1 MLYLRPVIASL
12 APFGHSCERQIR
24 QRSVLPFTL
33 ALASR
38 PILLTMK
45 NEERSL
51 MPLVVIS
58 RQNTLVKEQ
67 EGGYAI
73 VDKLTYL
80 W

>member
-1 MLYLRPVIASL
+1 
-12 APFGHSCERQIR
+12 
-24 QRSVLPFTL
+24 L